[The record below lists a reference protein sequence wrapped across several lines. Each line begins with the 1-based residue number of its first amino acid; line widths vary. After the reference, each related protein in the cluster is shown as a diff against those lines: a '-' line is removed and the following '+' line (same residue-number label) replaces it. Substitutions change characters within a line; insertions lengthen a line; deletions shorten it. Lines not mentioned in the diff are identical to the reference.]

1 LLKQNETI
9 RSRSRGKTSPKANFK
24 LNKIA
29 DDKTMGSYIEHM
41 YGDINITIT
50 KDQPNNFG
58 GYGILENL
66 GGEILS

>member
-1 LLKQNETI
+1 
-9 RSRSRGKTSPKANFK
+9 
-24 LNKIA
+24 
-29 DDKTMGSYIEHM
+29 MGSYIEHM
-41 YGDINITIT
+41 YGDINITVT